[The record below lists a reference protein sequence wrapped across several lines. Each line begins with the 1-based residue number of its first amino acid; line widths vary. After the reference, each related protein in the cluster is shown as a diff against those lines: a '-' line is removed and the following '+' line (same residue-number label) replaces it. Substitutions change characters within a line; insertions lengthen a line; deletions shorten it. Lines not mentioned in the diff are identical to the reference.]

1 MIQYNPN
8 ILANECRDMNDIRAE
23 IDNID
28 HLVIQLL
35 ATRFDY
41 VKAAS
46 QFKNNAIDVQAK
58 ERFNSMLEQRKL
70 WADELGLNGD
80 VIKEL
85 YANLVRYFIDEELK
99 HLQHKEK

>member
-8 ILANECRDMNDIRAE
+8 ILANECHDMNDIRAE

-41 VKAAS
+41 VKTAS
-46 QFKNNAIDVQAK
+46 QFKKNATDVQAK

-99 HLQHKEK
+99 YFQNREK

>member
-46 QFKNNAIDVQAK
+46 QFKKNATDVQAK

-99 HLQHKEK
+99 YFNNNGK